1 MIIIYSNNNFITK
14 QNEETKSNTLEQ
26 FVESH
31 ETLYSSIDSQEVDET
46 QETDEENEK
55 SDETDEEV
63 DKTQETDE
71 ENEKS
76 DETDEEVDE
85 TQETNE
91 ENEKSDETDEKNEK
105 SDNDNLT
112 FSFSIDPEDY
122 CETTLDDAINDKL
135 HLPNTEWPNEIYREF
150 MEIIMEF
157 RLSNSCSDR
166 IIKLVNKSR
175 NSKNG
180 DLLPKNTKKGN
191 EFLDASDFPYMKFKK
206 APITKFHNID
216 YNFYYQPIIDGI

>member
-14 QNEETKSNTLEQ
+14 QNKETKSNTLEQ

-63 DKTQETDE
+63 D
-71 ENEKS
+71 
-76 DETDEEVDE
+76 E

-91 ENEKSDETDEKNEK
+91 ENEKSDETDEENEK

-135 HLPNTEWPNEIYREF
+135 HPPNTE
-150 MEIIMEF
+150 
-157 RLSNSCSDR
+157 
-166 IIKLVNKSR
+166 
-175 NSKNG
+175 
-180 DLLPKNTKKGN
+180 
-191 EFLDASDFPYMKFKK
+191 
-206 APITKFHNID
+206 
-216 YNFYYQPIIDGI
+216 

>member
-31 ETLYSSIDSQEVDET
+31 ETLYSSIDSQEVDE
-46 QETDEENEK
+46 
-55 SDETDEEV
+55 
-63 DKTQETDE
+63 
-71 ENEKS
+71 NEKS

-91 ENEKSDETDEKNEK
+91 ENEKSDD
-105 SDNDNLT
+105 DNLT

-122 CETTLDDAINDKL
+122 CGTTLDDAINDKL
-135 HLPNTEWPNEIYREF
+135 HPPNTEWPNEIYREF

-157 RLSNSCSDR
+157 RLSN
-166 IIKLVNKSR
+166 
-175 NSKNG
+175 
-180 DLLPKNTKKGN
+180 
-191 EFLDASDFPYMKFKK
+191 
-206 APITKFHNID
+206 
-216 YNFYYQPIIDGI
+216 

>member
-14 QNEETKSNTLEQ
+14 QNKETKSNTLEQ

-63 DKTQETDE
+63 D
-71 ENEKS
+71 
-76 DETDEEVDE
+76 E

-91 ENEKSDETDEKNEK
+91 ENEKSDD
-105 SDNDNLT
+105 DNLT

-122 CETTLDDAINDKL
+122 CGTTLDDAINDKL
-135 HLPNTEWPNEIYREF
+135 HPPNTE
-150 MEIIMEF
+150 
-157 RLSNSCSDR
+157 
-166 IIKLVNKSR
+166 
-175 NSKNG
+175 
-180 DLLPKNTKKGN
+180 
-191 EFLDASDFPYMKFKK
+191 
-206 APITKFHNID
+206 
-216 YNFYYQPIIDGI
+216 

>member
-14 QNEETKSNTLEQ
+14 QNEETKSNILEQ

-55 SDETDEEV
+55 SD
-63 DKTQETDE
+63 
-71 ENEKS
+71 
-76 DETDEEVDE
+76 
-85 TQETNE
+85 
-91 ENEKSDETDEKNEK
+91 
-105 SDNDNLT
+105 NDNLT

-122 CETTLDDAINDKL
+122 CGTTLDDAINDKL
-135 HLPNTEWPNEIYREF
+135 HPPNTEWPNEIYREF

-175 NSKNG
+175 NSKNE
-180 DLLPKNTKKGN
+180 DLLPKNTKKGRK
-191 EFLDASDFPYMKFKK
+191 FLDASDFPYMKFKK
-206 APITKFHNID
+206 LLLQNSMI
-216 YNFYYQPIIDGI
+216 